1 MHLIIGCLCREAQ
14 TDAELQAIGWLRARS
29 FYAYPPERAFAGQV
43 SAYTEQAPLQ
53 DWLSLSTD
61 AIVPE
66 MHTCAW
72 QTWLHA
78 FLQHA
83 WACADSSDHDSR
95 GRVQSSQS

>member
-53 DWLSLSTD
+53 DWTSLSTD
-61 AIVPE
+61 AIVHP
-66 MHTCAW
+66 MHICAW

-83 WACADSSDHDSR
+83 WACADSSDHDS
-95 GRVQSSQS
+95 

>member
-1 MHLIIGCLCREAQ
+1 MHLIIGCLRREAQ

-43 SAYTEQAPLQ
+43 SACTEHAPLQ

-61 AIVPE
+61 AIVPP
-66 MHTCAW
+66 MHIFAW

-83 WACADSSDHDSR
+83 WACVDSPDHDS
-95 GRVQSSQS
+95 